1 MVKRRKR
8 GVSIMSALML
18 MTIVIMVAATMAGVF
33 TLNMNVTQRVSN
45 GNVALAEAE
54 AGIAEVLYQITR
66 EENLGDENAD
76 KNPEIT
82 WGQSGETI
90 RATITPGMS
99 PEEAYHVVTFD
110 TGSSFPY
117 STNNT
122 TLDNDSGSMGRTVPD
137 GKLHLVS
144 TGYCKGQFRTVECVV
159 ERPPFP
165 FGLASSGKIH
175 SRNPLRV
182 VGTSS
187 MSNYQSG
194 DEDRP
199 GHVLCN
205 SPEGVQ
211 IDPLGPGFPGPPDD
225 PDRVTEISGFVKSVG
240 PVNIAQPAVV
250 RGGIRTGADVSTL
263 ADIDIEAFRNQG
275 KPGVVTLLDDYYGE
289 AQEMDIMYYH
299 PGGSVTYDSQVALDQ
314 AMLYCDGDLTIN
326 GPVTGEG
333 LIVVKGNATFNSGTS
348 LAGTNKLAILAGGNI
363 TINGN
368 NNYFSGLV
376 YCEGVLDASD
386 ITIVGNTIVN
396 SSDNTGTTVDLENV
410 TIVSNEDTADM
421 TITVTSSTNV
431 EAQSQGGRF
440 PFPLQLNNGV
450 FGMPEGIIDGSG
462 LAGWPPDDL
471 ATIEYSLS
479 GAPPA
484 YDSDGVILSG
494 GSGSIWDYAMTGEE
508 IVWGGGYFPPDSG
521 PFIAGM
527 QGLIGLAEEAQG
539 IASDIESKQAD
550 LAAEQKKPDD
560 EQDSGKISS
569 LQNEIANLKEQ
580 MTSKYEAYTTASKA
594 FAQQVYDYG
603 QSHTDANGTYD
614 NGNVTMDITE
624 EHRFNLNEYLP
635 ESEKIK
641 MSFWKVYP
649 RRF

>member
-1 MVKRRKR
+1 
-8 GVSIMSALML
+8 
-18 MTIVIMVAATMAGVF
+18 
-33 TLNMNVTQRVSN
+33 
-45 GNVALAEAE
+45 
-54 AGIAEVLYQITR
+54 
-66 EENLGDENAD
+66 
-76 KNPEIT
+76 
-82 WGQSGETI
+82 
-90 RATITPGMS
+90 
-99 PEEAYHVVTFD
+99 
-110 TGSSFPY
+110 
-117 STNNT
+117 
-122 TLDNDSGSMGRTVPD
+122 
-137 GKLHLVS
+137 
-144 TGYCKGQFRTVECVV
+144 
-159 ERPPFP
+159 
-165 FGLASSGKIH
+165 
-175 SRNPLRV
+175 
-182 VGTSS
+182 
-187 MSNYQSG
+187 
-194 DEDRP
+194 
-199 GHVLCN
+199 
-205 SPEGVQ
+205 
-211 IDPLGPGFPGPPDD
+211 
-225 PDRVTEISGFVKSVG
+225 
-240 PVNIAQPAVV
+240 
-250 RGGIRTGADVSTL
+250 
-263 ADIDIEAFRNQG
+263 
-275 KPGVVTLLDDYYGE
+275 
-289 AQEMDIMYYH
+289 MYYH